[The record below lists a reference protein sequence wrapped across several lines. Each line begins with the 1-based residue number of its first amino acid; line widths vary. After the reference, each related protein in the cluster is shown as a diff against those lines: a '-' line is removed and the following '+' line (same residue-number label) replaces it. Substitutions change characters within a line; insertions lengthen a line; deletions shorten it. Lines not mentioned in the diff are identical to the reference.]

1 MSHLTLALAPLAL
14 FAVAASITPGPNN
27 LLVMRSG
34 ARHGLRPTWP
44 HIVGIEIGFGC
55 LIVLCY
61 AGVGALLLALPLA
74 AQILQWLAVA
84 YLLWLALGML
94 REKVDD
100 DAPGGAPERTRARP
114 MSLVEAM
121 LFQIVNPKAWMMA
134 VTGVSAFGTNDSLT
148 ALDLLVVLAVFL
160 GVGFPSV
167 SIWAAW
173 GAVIHRVLHRP
184 AARRA
189 FNWTMAVLIVL
200 SALLMLRSEQTG
212 VQNHQQRAEIQH
224 GGQQQHGD
232 DEGSHRSS

>member
-1 MSHLTLALAPLAL
+1 MTQLTLALAPLAL

-34 ARHGLRPTWP
+34 ARHGMRPTWP

-74 AQILQWLAVA
+74 AQILQWLAVG
-84 YLLWLALGML
+84 YLLWLAIGML
-94 REKVDD
+94 REKVNDE
-100 DAPGGAPERTRARP
+100 ATGGAPGRP

-134 VTGVSAFGTNDSLT
+134 ITGVSAFGTSDSLNG
-148 ALDLLVVLAVFL
+148 LDLLVVLAVFL

-173 GAVIHRVLHRP
+173 GAVIHRVLHKP

-189 FNWTMAVLIVL
+189 FNWAMAVLIVL
-200 SALLMLRSEQTG
+200 SALLMLRGEQTG
-212 VQNHQQRAEIQH
+212 LHGDEHRAEIQH
-224 GGQQQHGD
+224 GWQQQQRHD
-232 DEGSHRSS
+232 DRSQRSG